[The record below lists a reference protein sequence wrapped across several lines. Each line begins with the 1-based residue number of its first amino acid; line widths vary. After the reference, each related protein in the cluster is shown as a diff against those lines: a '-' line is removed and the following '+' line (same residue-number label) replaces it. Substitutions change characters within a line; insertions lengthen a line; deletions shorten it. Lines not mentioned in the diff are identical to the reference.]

1 MPFSL
6 FEYKSDY
13 KKIIYFFFSSKE
25 IDDHAIQIIN
35 HLTKIINS
43 LQRLSLDFS

>member
-6 FEYKSDY
+6 FECKSDS
-13 KKIIYFFFSSKE
+13 KKIIYLFFSSKE
-25 IDDHAIQIIN
+25 IDDDAIQIIN
-35 HLTKIINS
+35 HLTQSINS